1 MNPPGQPPLPPDDPR
16 LADRA
21 GEWRSAYVH
30 IPFCHRVCPYCDFA
44 VVAGRDDL
52 AVRYANALI
61 SEIAAAPPWA
71 PLEAINFGG
80 GTPSRLPVSLLHR
93 ILEALAARFGVRRGA
108 EISLEANPE
117 DWTLPKARDLV
128 KAGFTRVSL
137 GAQSFDRSVLTYLG
151 RRHTPADTVKAVS
164 AARRAGFGSV
174 NLDLI
179 MGSPPE
185 RPASWTATL
194 RHARECEPDHLSTY
208 GLTVEP
214 GTVLW
219 KKVRAGAPAPDP
231 DRQADCWEEAALVCA
246 EAGLVRYEVSN
257 AARPG
262 HHCRYNLSVWGQGEY
277 LGFGN
282 GAHSFRDRRRWENV
296 RDPKRYL
303 KAVEAG
309 SSPGRRFEAVAGW
322 AAETERLLLGI
333 RRTAGVR
340 PGRAG
345 MALWNSQRGR
355 RLHQAGVIGLRDGR
369 LRVERPL
376 LTDEVSRTILTM
388 APTGSTGADPGRI
401 PSDSLVL

>member
-1 MNPPGQPPLPPDDPR
+1 MNPPGKPPLLPDDPR

-30 IPFCHRVCPYCDFA
+30 IPFCEKVCPYCDFA

-61 SEIAAAPPWA
+61 SEIEAAPPWA
-71 PLEAINFGG
+71 PLEAVNFGG
-80 GTPSRLPVSLLHR
+80 GTPSRMPVALLQR
-93 ILEALAARFGVRRGA
+93 ILQALIVRFGIRRGA

-128 KAGFTRVSL
+128 SAGFNRVSL
-137 GAQSFDRSVLTYLG
+137 GAQSFDQSVLSYLG
-151 RRHTPADTVKAVS
+151 RRHTPDHIVKAVF
-164 AARRAGFGSV
+164 AARRAGFSSV

-185 RPASWTATL
+185 TAASWTATL
-194 RHARECEPDHLSTY
+194 QHAKECRPDHLSTY

-219 KKVRAGAPAPDP
+219 KNVRAGARAPDP
-231 DRQADCWEEAALVCA
+231 DRQADCWEEAARVCA
-246 EAGLVRYEVSN
+246 EVGLVRYEVSN
-257 AARPG
+257 AALPG

-296 RDPKRYL
+296 RNPKRYL
-303 KAVEAG
+303 EEVEGG
-309 SSPGRRFEAVAGW
+309 SSPGRRYQTISGW

-333 RRTAGVR
+333 RRRAGVH

-355 RLHQAGVIGLRDGR
+355 RLHQAGVIALRDGR
-369 LRVERPL
+369 LRVDRPL
-376 LTDEVSRTILTM
+376 LTDEVSRAILAIT
-388 APTGSTGADPGRI
+388 PTGRAGADPGKI

>member
-1 MNPPGQPPLPPDDPR
+1 MNPPGEPPLSPDDPR

-30 IPFCHRVCPYCDFA
+30 IPFCHKVCPYCDFA
-44 VVAGRDDL
+44 VVEGRDDL
-52 AVRYANALI
+52 AARYASALI
-61 SEIAAAPPWA
+61 SEIEATAPWA

-80 GTPSRLPVSLLHR
+80 GTPSRMPVSLLQR
-93 ILEALAARFGVRRGA
+93 VLEALVVRFGIQGGA

-117 DWTLPKARDLV
+117 DWTLPKARALV

-137 GAQSFDRSVLTYLG
+137 GAQSFDRSVLSYLG
-151 RRHTPADTVKAVS
+151 RRHTPADIFEAVS
-164 AARRAGFGSV
+164 AARRAGFASV

-185 RPASWTATL
+185 TAASWTATL
-194 RHARECEPDHLSTY
+194 RHAIECRPDHLSTY

-219 KKVRAGAPAPDP
+219 KEVRAGARAPDP
-231 DRQADCWEEAALVCA
+231 DRQADCWEEAARVCA

-303 KAVEAG
+303 ETVEGG
-309 SSPGRRFEAVAGW
+309 SSPGRRFEAIAGW
-322 AAETERLLLGI
+322 AAETERLVLGI
-333 RRTAGVR
+333 RRRAGVR

-345 MALWNSQRGR
+345 TALWNSQQGR
-355 RLHQAGVIGLRDGR
+355 RLHQAGVIELRDGR

-376 LTDEVSRTILTM
+376 LTDEVSRAILAI
-388 APTGSTGADPGRI
+388 APTAVAGGDRGNI